1 MDFGERGR
9 SVRGAGGTGT
19 TVGAPS
25 NTSVQNIEDQVR
37 YTVNIP
43 NDDGGSET
51 QQLTRKQI
59 EQSLGMTDTN
69 PYGLMSG
76 IGRLLGTENVSY
88 PGLMGTPAFG
98 AVKDLM
104 VRRYLAPV
112 DTRTGRVEPG
122 LGAGDPVLARQ
133 TDNTFIPSTVEREPS
148 LRNRGLASFIPGAGL
163 LTGLF
168 DTSDLVVPDAPS
180 SLARYTESGIY
191 DFEVPEGVF
200 DDLSEPA
207 PVQSSPFSPERQAAF
222 KAGVDEVIA
231 RSDQLLA
238 ENAAKR
244 QRAAMSD
251 DPNYFAQ
258 IPPAIPEPRIRDFE
272 IEPTGT
278 TFNEPINPP
287 IRTELNVTRTGAT
300 PDMAS
305 ISPLPEPSLPNL
317 PSLDP
322 LSQFQYDLGTEY
334 LTSADARITGEN
346 IDRMLAASEAARRG
360 RQIRED
366 VNRFG
371 ARSSPP
377 VVQAPVATTVASA
390 TPLRDFINKPRPV
403 DLLATLGVL
412 N

>member
-1 MDFGERGR
+1 
-9 SVRGAGGTGT
+9 
-19 TVGAPS
+19 
-25 NTSVQNIEDQVR
+25 
-37 YTVNIP
+37 
-43 NDDGGSET
+43 
-51 QQLTRKQI
+51 
-59 EQSLGMTDTN
+59 
-69 PYGLMSG
+69 
-76 IGRLLGTENVSY
+76 
-88 PGLMGTPAFG
+88 MGTPLFG
-98 AVKDLM
+98 ATKDLM

-122 LGAGDPVLARQ
+122 LRAGDPVLARQ
-133 TDNTFIPSTVEREPS
+133 ADNTFIPSTVEREPS

-180 SLARYTESGIY
+180 SMARYTESGIF
-191 DFEVPEGVF
+191 DFEVPQNAF
-200 DDLSEPA
+200 DDLPEPA
-207 PVQSSPFSPERQAAF
+207 SVQSSPFSPERQAAF
-222 KAGVDEVIA
+222 QAGIDEVIA
-231 RSDQLLA
+231 RSDQILA

-244 QRAAMSD
+244 QLAGMPD
-251 DPNYFAQ
+251 GLTTFAE
-258 IPPAIPEPRIRDFE
+258 IPPAIPEPRIRDFQ
-272 IEPTGT
+272 IQPTGT

-287 IRTELNVTRTGAT
+287 IRTELNVTRTGAV
-300 PDMAS
+300 PNMAS

-322 LSQFQYDLGTEY
+322 MAAFQSDLGMEPI
-334 LTSADARITGEN
+334 TSADFMSRGERI
-346 IDRMLAASEAARRG
+346 DQMLDAAEAARRG

-366 VNRFG
+366 VRTFG

-377 VVQAPVATTVASA
+377 VVQTPVARTVASA

>member
-1 MDFGERGR
+1 MAPRDFVDSSIGTMDFGERGR

-25 NTSVQNIEDQVR
+25 SSSVQNIEDQVR

-76 IGRLLGTENVSY
+76 IGRLLGTKNVSY
-88 PGLMGTPAFG
+88 PDLIGTPAFG

-122 LGAGDPVLARQ
+122 LGVGDPVLARQ
-133 TDNTFIPSTVEREPS
+133 ADNTFVPSTVQREPS

-168 DTSDLVVPDAPS
+168 DKSDLVVPDAPS

-191 DFEVPEGVF
+191 DFEVPENAF
-200 DDLSEPA
+200 DDLPEPA
-207 PVQSSPFSPERQAAF
+207 SVQSSPFSPERQAAF
-222 KAGVDEVIA
+222 KDLQNEVLLGGAPLENPYDE
-231 RSDQLLA
+231 
-238 ENAAKR
+238 N
-244 QRAAMSD
+244 
-251 DPNYFAQ
+251 FGTTQ
-258 IPPAIPEPRIRDFE
+258 IPSAIAEPEFLDFQVGR
-272 IEPTGT
+272 TAT
-278 TFNEPINPP
+278 TFDEPINPP

-305 ISPLPEPSLPNL
+305 ISPLPEPSLLNL

-322 LSQFQYDLGTEY
+322 MAEFRSDLSMEPI
-334 LTSADARITGEN
+334 TSADFMSRGQRI
-346 IDRMLAASEAARRG
+346 DQMLAASEAARRG

-366 VNRFG
+366 VRTFG
-371 ARSSPP
+371 ARSASPP
-377 VVQAPVATTVASA
+377 PPPPLDPMFTTD
-390 TPLRDFINKPRPV
+390 TPIEIIPEF
-403 DLLATLGVL
+403 LLAGRR
-412 N
+412 